1 MKTGILIIIAC
12 LFCMMAFAEPTPA
25 ADASTEQRAVIK
37 TMVGQ
42 VEVSLPKTT
51 QWRPAR
57 IGMVVKTGSDIRTYV
72 ESGTD
77 IELESGTVIK
87 VGENT
92 VVSMSK
98 LLENKATGISNTGM
112 KVGTGKVWAN
122 VKKLT
127 NTKSEFEFE
136 TPTAVASIRG
146 TRLGVRV
153 DIQGTS
159 VDVYEGLVMVRE
171 KSSGKTVPVAM
182 NTSAIVHAGSKGIDV
197 VDFSKKSSTDTTKMK
212 ADPFAAGDTSEVKA
226 KQDSLAAKAKADSLA
241 IKGKA
246 DSLAAKGKAD
256 SLAAKKSK
264 VDTSV
269 TPRRPDTLGARPR
282 SDSLAMAAR
291 QFSDSAKNRPMG
303 LFLKVNSPREGLVVS
318 DPMIPV
324 AGSVS
329 PGAKVAVNN
338 TPVTVSSSG
347 TFNFSVPI
355 PDEAHD
361 YNIHIVARLGDNEAS
376 EDRTVSYKPSKT
388 PLTLTIS
395 SPADGQVIKENVV
408 RVLGKT
414 SPRAAVTVN
423 GRPAVVSPQGAITY
437 EAQLTERDIGDYE
450 LDIGASDE
458 SREMTKTVRV
468 TVALTS
474 PQINTSFPVLVVQ
487 EQGLQATRTGKLTVD
502 VLDRTP
508 EDQISVEFQN
518 NGRADN
524 ISMNPGERQYLNLD
538 EGKNAY
544 TVKAYDKAR
553 NMSNVVQGVIYYL
566 PGHLVIQIREP
577 DENPMVYTD
586 IPPMPKNVTPPSK
599 RVEVEIEDGI
609 GNVPETIKYCRLVG
623 EGKTLQ
629 MLGNNNYRYYTNVPL
644 SFGSHTYM
652 VQVED
657 LVGNLMTK
665 RLDIV
670 VRQ

>member
-1 MKTGILIIIAC
+1 MKNTKMTTIAC
-12 LFCMMAFAEPTPA
+12 LLGMVTFAVPTFA
-25 ADASTEQRAVIK
+25 VDASTEQRAIIK

-57 IGMVVKTGSDIRTYV
+57 IGMVVKMGSDIRTYV
-72 ESGTD
+72 ESGLD

-92 VVSMSK
+92 VVSMAK
-98 LLENKATGISNTGM
+98 LLQNKATDVSNTSM

-127 NTKSEFEFE
+127 NTKSEFNFE

-146 TRLGVRV
+146 TRLGVSV
-153 DIQGTS
+153 DLHGTS

-171 KSSGKTVPVAM
+171 KSSGKTVSVAT
-182 NTSAIVHAGSKGIDV
+182 NSSAIVHAGSKGIDM
-197 VDFSKKSSTDTTKMK
+197 VDFSKKSPSDTAKMK
-212 ADPFAAGDTSEVKA
+212 ADPFAAGDTGLAKA
-226 KQDSLAAKAKADSLA
+226 KQDSLAAKARADT
-241 IKGKA
+241 
-246 DSLAAKGKAD
+246 AAAHRK
-256 SLAAKKSK
+256 
-264 VDTSV
+264 
-269 TPRRPDTLGARPR
+269 PDTL
-282 SDSLAMAAR
+282 
-291 QFSDSAKNRPMG
+291 QNKQTG
-303 LFLKVNSPREGLVVS
+303 LFIKVSSPKEGLVVS

-324 AGSVS
+324 AGTTA
-329 PGAKVAVNN
+329 PGAKVLVNN
-338 TPVTVSSSG
+338 TSITVSASG
-347 TFNFSVPI
+347 AFSYTVPI

-361 YNIHIVARLGDNEAS
+361 YNIHIVARLGDNEAN
-376 EDRTVSYKPSKT
+376 EDRTVSYQPSKT

-395 SPADGQVIKENVV
+395 SPADGQVIKENVI
-408 RVLGKT
+408 RVTGKT
-414 SPRAAVTVN
+414 SPRATVTVN

-437 EAQLTERDIGDYE
+437 ESQLTERDIGDYE
-450 LDIGASDE
+450 LDIVASDE
-458 SREMTKTVRV
+458 TKEMTKTVRV
-468 TVALTS
+468 TVDITS
-474 PQINTSFPVLVVQ
+474 PQINISFPILVVQ
-487 EQGLQATRTGKLTVD
+487 EQSLQATRTGKLTVD

-508 EDQISVEFQN
+508 EDQISLEFLN
-518 NGRADN
+518 NGRTDN
-524 ISMNPGERQYLNLD
+524 ITMTPGERQYLNLD

-577 DENPMVYTD
+577 VDNPMVIED
-586 IPPMPKNVTPPSK
+586 MPPMPRNVAASQL
-599 RVEVEIEDGI
+599 RVEVEIEDEI

-657 LVGNLMTK
+657 IVGNLMTK
-665 RLDIV
+665 RLDMV
-670 VRQ
+670 VKR